1 MLGLRIVQIDQFSES
16 VGFTAD
22 AFYQGIILLGVVTH
36 SFEFI
41 PEALDG
47 GQALTGLL

>member
-1 MLGLRIVQIDQFSES
+1 VEHLTKGIGFS
-16 VGFTAD
+16 AD
-22 AFYQGIILLGVVTH
+22 AFEEGIVFLAVVTH

-47 GQALTGLL
+47 DQALTGLP